1 MQKKY
6 AFLGVV
12 ALVVVVVAAS
22 IAVDADR
29 PRLKA
34 SKHSPAFRTLV
45 PTDLPPVTRLPQ
57 QVSLDKAQSVLQFD
71 DGSCE
76 SGLGANTTVTSWVDF
91 DVPAQCVMGGL
102 EVIQATGR
110 FNTAY
115 VPGSAHAAL
124 LGQAGGAP
132 PAVGGGQSLGLA
144 GGNFNTAGQCPAQ
157 AGFVQQK
164 ALNTPGV
171 VAGTSNFFFGIR
183 HGGFWGRD
191 TNGPPAGRIWFGC
204 GACGM
209 TQYSPAF
216 LQGAGFGGNWML
228 RVTVEDTNCLPPEL
242 EGACC
247 LSETDCLVTT
257 AGACSAQGG
266 SFRGGGTD
274 CSDVPATCESL
285 WVSLHSMSAVTMA
298 DGSVAVRW
306 TTEQEVDTVGFRV
319 LREDTIRSREKAN
332 RTALTVVA
340 AMIPAQGAGLTGATY
355 EVVDASAQART
366 ATTYWLED
374 IDING
379 RVTRHGPI
387 VVERV
392 SRRTR

>member
-29 PRLKA
+29 PRLKTT
-34 SKHSPAFRTLV
+34 KNSPAFRTLV
-45 PTDLPPVTRLPQ
+45 PTDLPPVNRLPQ
-57 QVSLDKAQSVLQFD
+57 QISLEKAQSVLQFD

-76 SGLGANTTVTSWVDF
+76 SGLGANTVITTWVDF
-91 DVPAQCVMGGL
+91 DVPAQCFMGGL
-102 EVIQATGR
+102 EVIQATLRYNSDAVTFAQVG
-110 FNTAY
+110 
-115 VPGSAHAAL
+115 V
-124 LGQAGGAP
+124 LGQAGATP
-132 PAVGGGQSLGLA
+132 PAVGNGSVHGLA
-144 GGNFNTAGQCPAQ
+144 GGNFLPVGQCPGQ
-157 AGFVQQK
+157 PGFVQQK
-164 ALNTPGV
+164 QLTTPGV

-183 HGGFWGRD
+183 HGGFFGRD
-191 TNGPPAGRIWFGC
+191 TNSDAGRMWLGC
-204 GACGM
+204 GSCGM
-209 TQYSPAF
+209 TQYSPGD
-216 LQGAGFGGNWML
+216 LQGIGFGGNAML
-228 RVTVEDTNCLPPEL
+228 RVTVEDTNCLPPDL

-247 LSETDCLVTT
+247 LSETDCVVAT

>member
-29 PRLKA
+29 PRLKTT
-34 SKHSPAFRTLV
+34 KNSPAMRTLV
-45 PTDLPPVTRLPQ
+45 PSDLPPVTRLPQ
-57 QVSLDKAQSVLQFD
+57 QVSLEKAQSVLQFD
-71 DGSCE
+71 DGTCE
-76 SGLGANTTVTSWVDF
+76 SGLGANTVITTWVDF

-102 EVIQATGR
+102 EVIQATFR
-110 FNTAY
+110 YNTD
-115 VPGSAHAAL
+115 VVTTFQHVGV
-124 LGQAGGAP
+124 LGQAGGSP
-132 PAVGGGQSLGLA
+132 PTVGNGTVLGLA
-144 GGNFNTAGQCPAQ
+144 GGNFSTAGPCPAQ

-171 VAGTSNFFFGIR
+171 VNGTSNFFFGIR
-183 HGGFWGRD
+183 HGGFHGRD
-191 TNGPPAGRIWFGC
+191 TTGVDAGRQWIGC

-209 TQYSPAF
+209 TQYSPGD
-216 LQGAGFGGNWML
+216 LQGFGLGGNAML
-228 RVTVEDTNCLPPEL
+228 RVTVEDTNCLPAEL
-242 EGACC
+242 LGACC
-247 LSETDCLVTT
+247 LSETECQVLT
-257 AGACSAQGG
+257 AGACSALGG

-274 CSDVPATCESL
+274 CSDIPATCESL

-298 DGSVAVRW
+298 DGSIAVRW

-319 LREDTIRSREKAN
+319 LREDSVRTREKAN
-332 RTALTVVA
+332 RVSMTVVA

-355 EVVDASAQART
+355 EVVDASTEART
-366 ATTYWLED
+366 ATNYWLED

-387 VVERV
+387 VVERG